1 MMKLDVN
8 LADVMSRAKTI
19 FAPSYFTLIASVTAW
34 IASIVLIMY
43 PTIGVTTTVYPPDPT
58 PAYQFLLLGI
68 TTCFA
73 SLYSAV
79 MGYKLFKGEK

>member
-1 MMKLDVN
+1 MKSRVNFAEMM
-8 LADVMSRAKTI
+8 SIAKSI
-19 FAPSYFTLIASVTAW
+19 ASPSYFKLIASVSAW

-43 PTIGVTTTVYPPDPT
+43 PTIGVATTVYPPKPT
-58 PAYQFLLLGI
+58 PAYQFILLII

-79 MGYKLFKGEK
+79 LGYRQLKE